1 MFEEKEL
8 CKKAQWDCNKITRSD
23 DLEITRSVKNLANK
37 YPEKFFIKNKKLHCK
52 GHFISY
58 HAYKKLIRIITNEK
72 NAARRAEIKPKVYD
86 FLSKLK
92 SCENCNYSK
101 KEECTIREIDRV
113 DAIHKIVQ
121 QYKGMATDFVDKSIY
136 KRLNHM
142 DQQELNQ
149 IVEFVIYEALFYY
162 DPAKKSK
169 RTKQPVKMSTYIY
182 SWINAVVI
190 DFLNYI
196 KTGKESRLVQGEN
209 TTSLDGNSYASDY
222 RIIFE
227 NQFDQ
232 TAKLEN
238 MKYHDDFLSIFH
250 EDSYFE
256 SLTPIERLVINI
268 LYNFINFDYDEMY
281 KKVLEINKDI
291 TEENFKCLSLQS
303 ASHKI
308 IAKMLNLKKDEIKTI
323 ETKALEK
330 LRQVIKV

>member
-37 YPEKFFIKNKKLHCK
+37 YPKKFFIKNKKLHCK

-72 NAARRAEIKPKVYD
+72 DAAKRTEIKPKVYD
-86 FLSKLK
+86 FLNKLK

-121 QYKGMATDFVDKSIY
+121 QYKGMTTDFIDKSIY

-169 RTKQPVKMSTYIY
+169 RTNQPVKMSTYIY

-196 KTGKESRLVQGEN
+196 KIGKETKIQNEDNISHNSKNEN
-209 TTSLDGNSYASDY
+209 DY

-227 NQFDQ
+227 NQLDR
-232 TAKLEN
+232 TVKIEN
-238 MKYHDDFLSIFH
+238 IEHHDDFLSVFD